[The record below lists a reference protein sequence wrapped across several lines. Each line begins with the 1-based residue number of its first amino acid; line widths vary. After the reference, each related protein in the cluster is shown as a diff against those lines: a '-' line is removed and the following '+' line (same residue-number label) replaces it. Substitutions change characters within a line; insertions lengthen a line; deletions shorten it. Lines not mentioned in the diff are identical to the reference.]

1 MRRMAHMDIGRNRH
15 DNRRGHLRRRH
26 GVGEMDMKRT
36 DVKIGDTFRCDG
48 KRWKVTDIGT
58 RTVIAIPIK
67 EGWMEGP
74 PYAQAEIVFNEDDL
88 TVCEVLW
95 P

>member
-1 MRRMAHMDIGRNRH
+1 MQ
-15 DNRRGHLRRRH
+15 
-26 GVGEMDMKRT
+26 RT

-58 RTVIAIPIK
+58 RTVIAIPVK
-67 EGWMEGP
+67 EDWMQGP
-74 PYAQAEIVFNEDDL
+74 PYAQAEMVFDEDDL
-88 TVCEVLW
+88 MDCEVLR